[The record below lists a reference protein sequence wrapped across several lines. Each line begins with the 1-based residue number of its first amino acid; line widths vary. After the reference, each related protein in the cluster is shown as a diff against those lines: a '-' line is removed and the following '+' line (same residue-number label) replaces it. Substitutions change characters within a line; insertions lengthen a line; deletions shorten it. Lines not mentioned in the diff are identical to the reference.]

1 MTANTI
7 YTIGHSTRS
16 VPELVGLLRDAGVH
30 VLVDVRSVPRSRA
43 NPQFNTDTLP
53 QDLADAGIG
62 YRPIRA
68 LGGLRH
74 KPKDAPPS
82 PNTLW
87 RSDPFRNYA
96 DYAMTEPFR
105 EGLAELRGH
114 AEDHVCAIMCAE
126 AVWWRCHRRIV
137 ADYLLAEGADVRHIM
152 GHGKIE
158 PARLTP
164 GALPQADGTI
174 RYSGEPVGSLL

>member
-16 VPELVGLLRDAGVH
+16 VAELVALLREAAVGL
-30 VLVDVRSVPRSRA
+30 LVDVRSVPRSRT
-43 NPQFNTDTLP
+43 NPQFNTGTLP
-53 QDLADAGIG
+53 QDL
-62 YRPIRA
+62 
-68 LGGLRH
+68 
-74 KPKDAPPS
+74 
-82 PNTLW
+82 NTLW

-158 PARLTP
+158 PARLTA
-164 GALPQADGTI
+164 GALPQADRTI

>member
-1 MTANTI
+1 VTANTI

-16 VPELVGLLRDAGVH
+16 VPELVGLLRDAGVDL
-30 VLVDVRSVPRSRA
+30 LVDVRSVPRSRT

-62 YRPIRA
+62 YRHIRA

-87 RSDPFRNYA
+87 RSDPFRN
-96 DYAMTEPFR
+96 
-105 EGLAELRGH
+105 
-114 AEDHVCAIMCAE
+114 
-126 AVWWRCHRRIV
+126 
-137 ADYLLAEGADVRHIM
+137 
-152 GHGKIE
+152 
-158 PARLTP
+158 
-164 GALPQADGTI
+164 
-174 RYSGEPVGSLL
+174 

>member
-1 MTANTI
+1 VKTTI
-7 YTIGHSTRS
+7 YTIGHSTRT
-16 VPELVGLLRDAGVH
+16 VVELVALLRQAGVDL
-30 VLVDVRSVPRSRA
+30 LVDVRSVPRSRT
-43 NPQFNTDTLP
+43 NPQFNTDALP
-53 QDLADAGIG
+53 KALAGTGIE
-62 YRPIRA
+62 YRHIRA

-105 EGLAELRGH
+105 DGLAELRRL
-114 AEDHVCAIMCAE
+114 AENHVCAIMCAE

-137 ADYLLAEGADVRHIM
+137 ADYLLAADVPVAHIM
-152 GHGKIE
+152 GPGKIE
-158 PARLTP
+158 LARLTP
-164 GALPQADGTI
+164 GALPQPRGTI
-174 RYSGEPVGSLL
+174 LYAGETAGPLL